1 MHDLHRG
8 VAHLKADAGQG
19 MAAPVSVHGDGG
31 VVHDPVAGVT
41 GVSQIVIDR
50 DGGIFHKDGV
60 IAGGAEGTAVEH
72 NVPGEEVD
80 AGVIARELLLLPVSP
95 VRKVQLANWTLLPIH
110 SLVIVSPLL

>member
-19 MAAPVSVHGDGG
+19 MAALVSVHGDGG

-60 IAGGAEGTAVEH
+60 IA
-72 NVPGEEVD
+72 
-80 AGVIARELLLLPVSP
+80 RELLLLPVSP

-110 SLVIVSPLL
+110 ILVIVSPLL